1 MITVLIIIMINIT
14 NLLNNISN
22 NRMVDNN
29 IIELERNLITIVKL
43 KIRVIIIG

>member
-1 MITVLIIIMINIT
+1 MINIT